1 MPLYV
6 LHQLGSSCC
15 WSCLALRR
23 CLFSFLSWLVVS
35 PVTHDPLF
43 STGASK
49 SVMVWCVCAGSA
61 CCVGPGRMWFERY
74 PPLKSVVRVI
84 RRYARVNGQSGKR
97 SIPIVVQGKNKE
109 KFTKEKQLD
118 SPSPLSNRGRP
129 IFVAHAL
136 KFRSG
141 RCVVCFVASAD
152 VFARISGGCCMM
164 LASAP

>member
-1 MPLYV
+1 VFAPVVDVV
-6 LHQLGSSCC
+6 LVLLG
-15 WSCLALRR
+15 R
-23 CLFSFLSWLVVS
+23 
-35 PVTHDPLF
+35 
-43 STGASK
+43 GSK
-49 SVMVWCVCAGSA
+49 NT
-61 CCVGPGRMWFERY
+61 RH
-74 PPLKSVVRVI
+74 KNVVRVI
-84 RRYARVNGQSGKR
+84 RRYARVNGQSGMRSIPRVNGQSGKR

-136 KFRSG
+136 KFHSG